1 MNRFARMYSKKFE
14 INEETMR
21 KKLWG
26 NNFYDEVDKKW
37 RTEDLSENKQPLK
50 RAFVQLWVLTINK
63 EVELIFFKA
72 KLTQQ
77 I

>member
-1 MNRFARMYSKKFE
+1 MYSKKFE

-50 RAFVQLWVLTINK
+50 RAFVQFIMDPICRLYQTILNGK
-63 EVELIFFKA
+63 K
-72 KLTQQ
+72 
-77 I
+77 